1 MCTAMMF
8 SAAKLSSSHIFVYI
22 SSIEY
27 TFPLFCVKNFK
38 ILYSVGV
45 SFTSLPSTT
54 TFFNSSSIVKFP
66 AFISPA
72 FSDKTLF
79 FEHLLIIAFTL
90 AINSSGLN
98 GFVI

>member
-1 MCTAMMF
+1 MF

-27 TFPLFCVKNFK
+27 TFPLFWVKNFK

-45 SFTSLPSTT
+45 SFTSLPSTI
-54 TFFNSSSIVKFP
+54 TFFNSSSIVKSP
-66 AFISPA
+66 VFIKLS
-72 FSDKTLF
+72 FSEEILF
-79 FEHLLIIAFTL
+79 LEHLLIIAFTL
-90 AINSSGLN
+90 AINSAGLN